1 MAVERIRITPD
12 YIIAKNSAG
21 IITYSAG
28 TVPATGTEFPSY
40 LRSTETSDTI
50 NVNSGY
56 DIYYNQLAPIPY
68 PINNIS
74 GIPTTQ
80 PGGSIFSITQ
90 IPVITA
96 NADIF
101 NFTLTEPGIY
111 TIVPTLWFTQS
122 GSPQNYKNTTAYA
135 TKTGGL
141 AYISTTFNGIL
152 GGFYLVSYQFSDG
165 STGWFGPCNP
175 TDGFG
180 GGGDLISVSFNYG
193 MDNPDSTNL
202 NVPASYST
210 TYTTPVLKVSFTASD
225 LSSAGISSNWTRG
238 IIKVLYYSRGYLKLR
253 YTK

>member
-1 MAVERIRITPD
+1 MAVERIKITPD
-12 YIIAKNSAG
+12 YIIAKNSDG

-101 NFTLTEPGIY
+101 NFTLTEPGVY
-111 TIVPTLWFTQS
+111 TIVPTLWFTES

-135 TKTGGL
+135 TNTGNL
-141 AYISTTFNGIL
+141 AYISTTFNATF
-152 GGFYLVSYQFSDG
+152 GGFYLASYQFSDD
-165 STGWFGPCNP
+165 SKGWFGPC
-175 TDGFG
+175 DGN
-180 GGGDLISVSFNYG
+180 GDLMSVSFNYG
-193 MDNPDSTNL
+193 MDNPDSTSL
-202 NVPASYST
+202 SVPASYST
-210 TYTTPVLKVSFTASD
+210 TYTTSLLKASISATE
-225 LSSAGISSNWTRG
+225 LASAGISSSWARG